1 MICCICYVCAVFRNK
16 AGEEVF
22 RVTRDMLGTMI
33 HMPEA
38 VREDMLFNMLVNDGS
53 LKIPE
58 STGEKKRLENDP
70 MTGIT
75 AEGKDK
81 AAVGREAGEENV
93 AEETKSGK
101 KTTEKK

>member
-38 VREDMLFNMLVNDGS
+38 VREDMLFNMLVSDGS

-75 AEGKDK
+75 AEGKDMK
-81 AAVGREAGEENV
+81 ADKPEDADKPAKGGKADKAEAG
-93 AEETKSGK
+93 K
-101 KTTEKK
+101 